1 MAIENYDGL
10 SEIIERNIAE
20 AQESKKFRFTKFL
33 YDMKQG
39 FIAHGFRESDE
50 SNSGIDNILVF
61 RLDAVGDFILST
73 PAIREIRMNYPFA
86 NITLVV
92 NQRVYQLAER
102 CPYVNEVLP
111 IDMNFNKSNILETV
125 QRISEFAKK
134 YLWRRHFKIAF
145 CLNNWAYIDSMM
157 MIYLSGA
164 KERIGYAEASF
175 RMFKDYEWP
184 REKSLT
190 RLIFTHLVF
199 RDKRILHMVSM
210 TLHIIKSYGL
220 QIKNTQT
227 EVWFDYEDVLNAKR
241 LLKDFAPNK
250 TKVII
255 GIGAGTPE
263 RKYPVEKYLQA
274 FKKIVD
280 KGAAL
285 IIIGGPS
292 EAEDAKFLQDN
303 LPADSVKNLVEFKTD
318 WRTNCAV
325 MAQADM
331 YLANDTGLM
340 HAAAALHLPIVYL
353 SRTSKDRKQVFE
365 NIITDIDMCFPW
377 QTKTIIL
384 QPEHQIG
391 DCAKTA
397 DWEGCSAR
405 KPHCI
410 TQINPDEI
418 VAAYD
423 KMIEFIKS
431 DIKEIGSSPVV
442 RGVNQNLQLYNETVL
457 NE

>member
-1 MAIENYDGL
+1 MATENYDEL
-10 SEIIERNIAE
+10 FEIVERKIAE
-20 AQESKKFRFTKFL
+20 ARQNNKFKFSRFL
-33 YDMKQG
+33 YDMEQG
-39 FIAHGFRESDE
+39 FTAHGFRESDE

-73 PAIREIRMNYPFA
+73 PAIRELRMNYPFA

-92 NQRVYQLAER
+92 NKRVYRLAER

-111 IDMNFNKSNILETV
+111 IDMNFNRSSILETV
-125 QRISEFAKK
+125 QIMAEFAKK
-134 YLWRRHFKIAF
+134 YLWHRHFKLAF
-145 CLNNWAYIDSMM
+145 SLNNWAYTDAMM
-157 MIYLSGA
+157 LIYLSGA
-164 KERIGYAEASF
+164 KERIGYAEAAF
-175 RMFKDYEWP
+175 RMFKDYELP
-184 REKSLT
+184 RGKSVT
-190 RLIFTHLVF
+190 RLIFTHPVLK
-199 RDKRILHMVSM
+199 DNRILHMVSM
-210 TLHIIKSYGL
+210 TLYILRSCAL
-220 QIKNTQT
+220 QVRNTQT

-280 KGAAL
+280 RGAAL
-285 IIIGGPS
+285 IIIGGSS

-303 LPADSVKNLVEFKTD
+303 LPADSVKNLVEFQTD

-365 NIITDIDMCFPW
+365 NVITDIDMCFPW
-377 QTKTIIL
+377 QTKTIML
-384 QPEHQIG
+384 QPEHQLG
-391 DCAKTA
+391 DCAKTFS
-397 DWEGCSAR
+397 WEGCSAR

-410 TQINPDEI
+410 TQIEPDEI

-431 DIKEIGSSPVV
+431 DIKEIGSSAVV

-457 NE
+457 NK